1 MCAWEEEKETKEKW
15 DWGLYV
21 CVLLIETNKP
31 DKIDLK
37 KREDRNRLGTTETAS
52 ESLKVSVK
60 SDKTLPLPFH

>member
-1 MCAWEEEKETKEKW
+1 M
-15 DWGLYV
+15 

-52 ESLKVSVK
+52 ESLEVSVK